1 MLIDLDLIR
10 HKENKEDKKEYFF
23 NIEGKRQVAPEIFF
37 YGLLQMK
44 GEDNT
49 IPYDVL
55 QTLGLIFCMTYLET
69 IEMLKLISEQI
80 SNHVTYS
87 DVAGIR
93 QMQFTNE
100 IEPFTVLNDYYE
112 NI

>member
-1 MLIDLDLIR
+1 
-10 HKENKEDKKEYFF
+10 
-23 NIEGKRQVAPEIFF
+23 
-37 YGLLQMK
+37 MK

-55 QTLGLIFCMTYLET
+55 QTLGLIFCMTDLET
-69 IEMLKLISEQI
+69 IEMLKLISERY
-80 SNHVTYS
+80 SNYVTYS

>member
-1 MLIDLDLIR
+1 
-10 HKENKEDKKEYFF
+10 
-23 NIEGKRQVAPEIFF
+23 
-37 YGLLQMK
+37 MK

-55 QTLGLIFCMTYLET
+55 QTLGLIFCMTDLET
-69 IEMLKLISEQI
+69 IEMLKLISERY

>member
-1 MLIDLDLIR
+1 M
-10 HKENKEDKKEYFF
+10 
-23 NIEGKRQVAPEIFF
+23 
-37 YGLLQMK
+37 
-44 GEDNT
+44 
-49 IPYDVL
+49 
-55 QTLGLIFCMTYLET
+55 IFCMTDLET
-69 IEMLKLISEQI
+69 IEMLKLISERY